1 MRKHN
6 LTGMVIAGFSAG
18 AVAGLFAAG
27 GGMVLIPLL
36 SLLTDLDDS
45 DIFASSIA
53 IILPVCIVS
62 LTATAMTGT
71 VAWAESLPWLFGS
84 AAGGVLAGK
93 YGKKI
98 PAVWLHRGLG
108 ILIVWGGLRYL
119 C

>member
-1 MRKHN
+1 MKKHD
-6 LTGMVIAGFSAG
+6 LTGMIIAGFCAG

-36 SLLTDLDDS
+36 SLLTTLEDD

-53 IILPVCIVS
+53 IILPICIVS
-62 LTATAMTGT
+62 LTATALTGAI
-71 VAWAESLPWLFGS
+71 AWGDSLPWLLGS
-84 AAGGVLAGK
+84 GLGGILAGR

-108 ILIVWGGLRYL
+108 ILIIWGGFRYL